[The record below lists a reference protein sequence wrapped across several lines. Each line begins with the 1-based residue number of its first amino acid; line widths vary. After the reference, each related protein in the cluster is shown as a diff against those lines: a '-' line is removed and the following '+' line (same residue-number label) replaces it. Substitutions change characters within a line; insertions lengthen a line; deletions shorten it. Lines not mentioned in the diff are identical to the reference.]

1 MVGFARA
8 NTNVLQEPTSY
19 DYETLLVDGDLL
31 VFSSCSAIEYGKE
44 PDEYSL
50 KQVTDNVERRLI
62 AMKRRVKARKMVVF
76 FSSPDNYRY
85 VVLPEYKANRKGVK
99 RPETLKDAI
108 NWVKDNFASETAS
121 GLEADDLLAIRQDVE
136 GLTTVIATIDKDIP
150 QVRGAHYRWETQHKG
165 ECLFVVKGNGELLCE
180 VKNKKKKVSGNGIRF
195 FCYQLLIGD
204 PTDGIIGCGAI
215 EDCVYK
221 SGLKAGQDYKKR
233 VGVGSVKAF
242 ELLEHAVTYNKCM
255 SIVIAQYKTK
265 FGDAWK
271 DRLLAYG
278 RCLYMTSAL
287 EDDGTFR
294 LWDFE
299 PGKVTMFDP
308 HKQEVINLKG

>member
-1 MVGFARA
+1 MVGFAKA
-8 NTNVLQEPTSY
+8 KTNVIQEPTSY
-19 DYETLLVDGDLL
+19 DFETLLVDGDLL

-50 KQVTDNVERRLI
+50 KEVTANVERRLI
-62 AMKRRVKARKMVVF
+62 AMKRRVKAKKMKVF

-85 VVLPEYKANRKGVK
+85 VVLPEYKANRKGVA

-108 NWVKDNFASETAS
+108 NWVRDHFDTETAS
-121 GLEADDLLAIRQDVE
+121 GLEADDLLAIRQDTVD
-136 GLTTVIATIDKDIP
+136 LTTVIATIDKDIP
-150 QVRGAHYRWETQHKG
+150 QVRGHHYRWETQHKG
-165 ECLFVVKGNGELLCE
+165 ECLFKVEGNGELHLE
-180 VKNKKKKVSGNGIRF
+180 VKNKKKKVTGNGIRF

-204 PTDGIIGCGAI
+204 PTDGIIGCGAM
-215 EDCVYK
+215 EDRVYK
-221 SGLKAGQDYKKR
+221 TGVKAGEAYRRR
-233 VGVGSVKAF
+233 VGIGAVKAF
-242 ELLEHAVTYNKCM
+242 ELLEHAITYNKCM
-255 SIVIAQYKTK
+255 GIVIAQYKTK
-265 FGDAWK
+265 FGEAWK

-299 PGKVTMFDP
+299 PGKVTTFNP
-308 HKQEVINLKG
+308 HTQTLTRMEG